1 MITPQRFAVVL
12 GAAGVLAL
20 GGSVSAGAI
29 TTGLRVQADLVPT
42 DLLGLDG
49 APSGVETCSNRNS
62 EGQGA
67 TAGTENKI
75 CMGSGLVFIGPS
87 VGQVAALIGPTVI
100 GPAQI
105 GNAVVSAG
113 NVVAG

>member
-1 MITPQRFAVVL
+1 MTTPQRFAALV
-12 GAAGVLAL
+12 GAAGVLAI
-20 GGSVSAGAI
+20 GGSVSSAAVAI
-29 TTGLRVQADLVPT
+29 TTGPPVRA
-42 DLLGLDG
+42 DLLGFDG
-49 APSGVETCSNRNS
+49 APSGPETCSNRNS